1 MVRGGIYLNT
11 TQIKCFLTLAD
22 TLNFTKAAAR
32 LYISQPALSRQISTL
47 EQEINS
53 LLFIRDQKS
62 VRLTP
67 AGALLAS
74 ELGGIQASLEN
85 LITRVQ
91 TLGMGYTGTLTIGI
105 LEGQWMGEEFT
116 NLYRRFMDTYP
127 SIDFRMSQGS
137 FGALRR
143 QLDSGEID
151 IAITLEFDVAG
162 LEHILYRPLSR
173 DQAVFA
179 ISKERPLAQKETI
192 TFEDLVSETLLV
204 ISPEDCRM
212 GSELLFGHLRDM
224 NLKAPSIRY
233 APNLSTV
240 MLWVEAGLGVGIIN
254 HQSNLARNPNV
265 RLISEIPLKDASPC
279 VAWKKENLNPAI
291 ALFDQLME
299 QYWES

>member
-1 MVRGGIYLNT
+1 MNT

-22 TLNFTKAAAR
+22 TLNFTKAAAK

-67 AGALLAS
+67 AGALLAK
-74 ELGGIQASLEN
+74 ELGGIQASLEE

-91 TLGMGYTGTLTIGI
+91 TVSMGYTGTLTIGV

-116 NLYRRFMDTYP
+116 NLYRRFMDAYP
-127 SIDFRMSQGS
+127 NIDFRMGQGS

-143 QLDSGEID
+143 QLESGEID
-151 IAITLEFDVAG
+151 IAITIEFDVAG
-162 LEHILYRPLSR
+162 LEEFVYRPIGR

-179 ISKERPLAQKETI
+179 ISRERPLARKDVI
-192 TFEDLVSETLLV
+192 SFEDLASETLLV

-212 GSELLFGHLRDM
+212 GTDLLFSDLR
-224 NLKAPSIRY
+224 AVGVSVPSVRY

-279 VAWKKENLNPAI
+279 VAWRKDNLNPAI
-291 ALFDQLME
+291 ALFDQMME
-299 QYWES
+299 EYWNK

>member
-1 MVRGGIYLNT
+1 MNT
-11 TQIKCFLTLAD
+11 TQIKCFLTLAE
-22 TLNFTKAAAR
+22 TLNFTKAATR

-67 AGALLAS
+67 AGVLLAS
-74 ELGGIQASLEN
+74 ELGGIQASLED
-85 LITRVQ
+85 LITRVR
-91 TLGMGYTGTLTIGI
+91 TVGMGYTGTLTIGI

-127 SIDFRMSQGS
+127 NIDFRMCQGS
-137 FGALRR
+137 FGTLRR
-143 QLDSGEID
+143 QLETGEID
-151 IAITLEFDVAG
+151 IAITLEFDVTG
-162 LEHILYRPLSR
+162 LDDLLFRPLSR

-179 ISKERPLAQKETI
+179 ISRERPLAQKETI
-192 TFEDLVSETLLV
+192 TFEDLVQETLLV
-204 ISPEDCRM
+204 ISPDDCRM
-212 GSELLFGHLRDM
+212 GGELLFEHLRELSL
-224 NLKAPSIRY
+224 NAPSVRY

-279 VAWKKENLNPAI
+279 VAWRKDNLNPAI
-291 ALFDQLME
+291 ALFDQMME
-299 QYWES
+299 KYWDK

>member
-1 MVRGGIYLNT
+1 MNT

-22 TLNFTKAAAR
+22 TLNFTKAAAK
-32 LYISQPALSRQISTL
+32 LYISQPALSRQIATL

-67 AGALLAS
+67 AGTLLAK
-74 ELGGIQASLEN
+74 ELGGIQASLEE

-91 TLGMGYTGTLTIGI
+91 TVGMGYTGTLTIGV

-116 NLYRRFMDTYP
+116 NLYRRFMDAYP
-127 SIDFRMSQGS
+127 NVDFRMGQGS
-137 FGALRR
+137 FGTLRH

-151 IAITLEFDVAG
+151 IAITIEFDVAG
-162 LEHILYRPLSR
+162 LDELVYRPLGQDR
-173 DQAVFA
+173 AVFA
-179 ISKERPLAQKETI
+179 ISRERPLARKEVI
-192 TFEDLVSETLLV
+192 TFEDLAQETLLV

-212 GSELLFGHLRDM
+212 GTDLLFNDLR
-224 NLKAPSIRY
+224 AAGVSVPSVRY
-233 APNLSTV
+233 APNLATV

-279 VAWKKENLNPAI
+279 VAWRKDNLNPAI
-291 ALFDQLME
+291 ALFDQMLE
-299 QYWES
+299 RYWDK

>member
-1 MVRGGIYLNT
+1 MNT
-11 TQIKCFLTLAD
+11 TQIKCFLTLAE
-22 TLNFTKAAAR
+22 TLNFTRAAER

-67 AGALLAS
+67 AGTLLAG
-74 ELGGIQASLEN
+74 ELGEIQSSLDE
-85 LITRVQ
+85 LIARVR
-91 TLGMGYTGTLTIGI
+91 TVGMGYTGTLTIGV

-116 NLYRRFMDTYP
+116 GLYRRFMDSYP
-127 SIDFRMSQGS
+127 NIDFRMGQGS
-137 FGALRR
+137 FGTLRR

-151 IAITLEFDVAG
+151 IAITLSFDVAG
-162 LEHILYRPLSR
+162 LEQYVSRPLFP

-179 ISKERPLAQKETI
+179 ISRERPLARKEHI
-192 TFEDLVSETLLV
+192 TFADLISETLLV
-204 ISPEDCRM
+204 ISPEDCRV
-212 GSELLFGHLRDM
+212 GSELVFNDLREQG
-224 NLKAPSIRY
+224 LKAPRIRY

-265 RLISEIPLKDASPC
+265 RLISEIPLQDASPC
-279 VAWKKENLNPAI
+279 LVWRRDNLNPAI
-291 ALFDQLME
+291 ALFDQMMAA
-299 QYWES
+299 YGDKISP

>member
-1 MVRGGIYLNT
+1 MNT

-22 TLNFTKAAAR
+22 TLNFTKAAAK

-67 AGALLAS
+67 AGALLAK
-74 ELGGIQASLEN
+74 ELGGIQASLEE
-85 LITRVQ
+85 LIARVQ
-91 TLGMGYTGTLTIGI
+91 TVSMGYTGTLTIGV

-116 NLYRRFMDTYP
+116 NLYRRFMDAYP
-127 SIDFRMSQGS
+127 NIDFRMGQGS

-151 IAITLEFDVAG
+151 IAITIEFDVAG
-162 LEHILYRPLSR
+162 LDELVYRPLGEDR
-173 DQAVFA
+173 AVFA
-179 ISKERPLAQKETI
+179 ISRERPLAQKEVI
-192 TFEDLVSETLLV
+192 SFEDLASETLLA

-212 GSELLFGHLRDM
+212 GTDLLFNDLR
-224 NLKAPSIRY
+224 AAGVSVPSVRY

-279 VAWKKENLNPAI
+279 VAWRKDNLNPAI
-291 ALFDQLME
+291 ALFDQMME
-299 QYWES
+299 QYWNK

>member
-1 MVRGGIYLNT
+1 MNT
-11 TQIKCFLTLAD
+11 TQIKCFLTLAE
-22 TLNFTKAAAR
+22 TLNFTRAAER

-67 AGALLAS
+67 AGTLLAG
-74 ELGGIQASLEN
+74 ELGAIQSSLDD
-85 LITRVQ
+85 LIARVR
-91 TLGMGYTGTLTIGI
+91 TVGMGYTGTLTLGV

-116 NLYRRFMDTYP
+116 GLYRRFMDSYP
-127 SIDFRMSQGS
+127 NIDFRMGQGS
-137 FGALRR
+137 FGTLRR

-151 IAITLEFDVAG
+151 IAITLSFDVAG
-162 LEHILYRPLSR
+162 LEQYISRPLFP

-179 ISKERPLAQKETI
+179 ISRERPLAQKEHI
-192 TFEDLVSETLLV
+192 TFADLISETLLV
-204 ISPEDCRM
+204 ISPEDCRV
-212 GSELLFGHLRDM
+212 GSELVFGDLREQG
-224 NLKAPSIRY
+224 LKAPRIRY

-265 RLISEIPLKDASPC
+265 RLISEIPLQDASPC
-279 VAWKKENLNPAI
+279 LAWRRDNLNPAI
-291 ALFDQLME
+291 ALFDQMMAAYGDKL
-299 QYWES
+299 SS

>member
-1 MVRGGIYLNT
+1 MNT

-22 TLNFTKAAAR
+22 TLNFTKAAAQ

-47 EQEINS
+47 EQEINC
-53 LLFIRDQKS
+53 LLFVRDQKS

-74 ELGGIQASLEN
+74 ELGEIQNSLES

-91 TLGMGYTGTLTIGI
+91 TVGMGYTGTLTIGI

-116 NLYRRFMDTYP
+116 SLYRRFMDIYP
-127 SIDFRMSQGS
+127 NIDFRITQGS

-151 IAITLEFDVAG
+151 LAITLEFDVAG
-162 LEHILYRPLSR
+162 LEHMVFRPLLG

-179 ISKERPLAQKETI
+179 ISKKRPLARKETI
-192 TFEDLVSETLLV
+192 TFEDLMSETLLV

-224 NLKAPSIRY
+224 DLRPRSIRY

-279 VAWKKENLNPAI
+279 VAWRRDNLNPAI
-291 ALFDQLME
+291 ALFDQMVE
-299 QYWES
+299 ADWAK

>member
-1 MVRGGIYLNT
+1 MNT
-11 TQIKCFLTLAD
+11 TQIKYFLAVAR
-22 TLNFTKAAAR
+22 TLNFTEAAKK
-32 LYISQPALSRQISTL
+32 LYISQPALSKQITVL
-47 EQEINS
+47 EKELNM

-74 ELGGIQASLEN
+74 ELSGIQASLEN

-91 TLGMGYTGTLTIGI
+91 TVGMGYTGTLTIGI

-127 SIDFRMSQGS
+127 NIDFRMSQGS

-212 GSELLFGHLRDM
+212 GGELLFDHLRDM

>member
-1 MVRGGIYLNT
+1 MNT
-11 TQIKCFLTLAD
+11 TQIKCFLTLAE

-67 AGALLAS
+67 AGALLAG
-74 ELGGIQASLEN
+74 ELGQIQSSLDH

-91 TLGMGYTGTLTIGI
+91 TVGMGYTDTLTIGI

-127 SIDFRMSQGS
+127 NIDFRMCQGS
-137 FGALRR
+137 FGSLRR

-151 IAITLEFDVAG
+151 LAITLEFDVAG
-162 LEHILYRPLSR
+162 LEQYLYRPLSR

-179 ISKERPLAQKETI
+179 ISRERPLAQKETI
-192 TFEDLVSETLLV
+192 TFEDLVTETLLV

-212 GSELLFGHLRDM
+212 GTDLLFEDLR
-224 NLKAPSIRY
+224 NQGLRAPSIRY

-254 HQSNLARNPNV
+254 HQSNLARNPNI

-279 VAWKKENLNPAI
+279 VAWRKDNLNPAI

-299 QYWES
+299 QYWDK

>member
-1 MVRGGIYLNT
+1 MNT

-22 TLNFTKAAAR
+22 TLNFTKAAAK
-32 LYISQPALSRQISTL
+32 LYISQPALSRQIASL

-67 AGALLAS
+67 AGALLAR
-74 ELGGIQASLEN
+74 ELGGIQASLEE
-85 LITRVQ
+85 LIARVQ
-91 TLGMGYTGTLTIGI
+91 TVGMGYTGTLTIGV

-116 NLYRRFMDTYP
+116 NLYRRFMETYP
-127 SIDFRMSQGS
+127 NIDFRMGQGS
-137 FGALRR
+137 FGTLRR

-162 LEHILYRPLSR
+162 LEDILYRKLTE

-179 ISKERPLAQKETI
+179 ISRERPLARKEVI
-192 TFEDLVSETLLV
+192 TFEDLVTETLLV

-212 GSELLFGHLRDM
+212 GGDLLFEHLREQRLIPR
-224 NLKAPSIRY
+224 NVRY

-279 VAWKKENLNPAI
+279 VAWRKDNLNPAI
-291 ALFDQLME
+291 ALFEQMME
-299 QYWES
+299 KYWDK

>member
-1 MVRGGIYLNT
+1 MNT
-11 TQIKCFLTLAD
+11 TQIKCFLTLAE
-22 TLNFTKAAAR
+22 TLNFTRAAER

-67 AGALLAS
+67 AGTLLAG
-74 ELGGIQASLEN
+74 ELGAIQSSLDD
-85 LITRVQ
+85 LIARVR
-91 TLGMGYTGTLTIGI
+91 TVGMGYTGTLTLGV

-116 NLYRRFMDTYP
+116 GLYRRFMDSYP
-127 SIDFRMSQGS
+127 NIDFRMGQGS
-137 FGALRR
+137 FGTLRR

-151 IAITLEFDVAG
+151 IAITLSFDVAG
-162 LEHILYRPLSR
+162 LEQYISRPLFA

-179 ISKERPLAQKETI
+179 ISRERPLAQKEHI
-192 TFEDLVSETLLV
+192 TFADLISETLLV
-204 ISPEDCRM
+204 ISPEDCRV
-212 GSELLFGHLRDM
+212 GSELVFGDLREQG
-224 NLKAPSIRY
+224 LKAPRIRY

-265 RLISEIPLKDASPC
+265 RLISEIPLQDASPC
-279 VAWKKENLNPAI
+279 LAWRRDNLNPAI
-291 ALFDQLME
+291 ALFDQMMAAYGDKL
-299 QYWES
+299 SS

>member
-1 MVRGGIYLNT
+1 MNT
-11 TQIKCFLTLAD
+11 TQIKCFLTLAE

-47 EQEINS
+47 EQEVNS

-67 AGALLAS
+67 AGALLAR
-74 ELGGIQASLEN
+74 ELGGIQAALDD
-85 LITRVQ
+85 LVARVQ
-91 TLGMGYTGTLTIGI
+91 TVGMGYTGTLTIGV

-127 SIDFRMSQGS
+127 NIDFRMGQGS

-151 IAITLEFDVAG
+151 IAITLEFDVART
-162 LEHILYRPLSR
+162 ENILFRPLSR

-192 TFEDLVSETLLV
+192 TMEDLVTETLLV
-204 ISPEDCRM
+204 ISPDDCRA
-212 GSELLFGHLRDM
+212 GGDLLFEHLREEK
-224 NLKAPSIRY
+224 LSPRGIRY

-254 HQSNLARNPNV
+254 HQSNLARNPNI

-279 VAWKKENLNPAI
+279 VAWRKDNLNPAI
-291 ALFDQLME
+291 ALFDQMME
-299 QYWES
+299 KYWDK

>member
-1 MVRGGIYLNT
+1 
-11 TQIKCFLTLAD
+11 
-22 TLNFTKAAAR
+22 
-32 LYISQPALSRQISTL
+32 
-47 EQEINS
+47 
-53 LLFIRDQKS
+53 
-62 VRLTP
+62 
-67 AGALLAS
+67 
-74 ELGGIQASLEN
+74 
-85 LITRVQ
+85 
-91 TLGMGYTGTLTIGI
+91 
-105 LEGQWMGEEFT
+105 MGEEFT

-265 RLISEIPLKDASPC
+265 RLISEIPLEDASPC

-299 QYWES
+299 QYWEN

>member
-1 MVRGGIYLNT
+1 MNT
-11 TQIKCFLTLAD
+11 TQIKCFLALAD
-22 TLNFTKAAAR
+22 TLNFTRAAAR

-47 EQEINS
+47 EQEINT

-67 AGALLAS
+67 AGALLAR
-74 ELGGIQASLEN
+74 ELGGIQSALED
-85 LITRVQ
+85 LVTRVQ
-91 TLGMGYTGTLTIGI
+91 TVGMGYTGTLTIGI
-105 LEGQWMGEEFT
+105 LEGQWMGEDFT
-116 NLYRRFMDTYP
+116 ALYRRFMEAYP
-127 SIDFRMSQGS
+127 NIDFRMCQGS

-151 IAITLEFDVAG
+151 MAVTIEFDVAG
-162 LEHILYRPLSR
+162 LDELIHRPLGR

-179 ISKERPLAQKETI
+179 ISRERPLAKKETI
-192 TFEDLVSETLLV
+192 TFADLAAETLLA

-212 GSELLFGHLRDM
+212 GTDLLFGDLR
-224 NLKAPSIRY
+224 AAGVSVPSIRY

-254 HQSNLARNPNV
+254 HQSNLARNPNI

-279 VAWKKENLNPAI
+279 AAWRKDNLNPAI
-291 ALFDQLME
+291 ALFDQMME
-299 QYWES
+299 TYWGK

>member
-1 MVRGGIYLNT
+1 MNT

-22 TLNFTKAAAR
+22 TLNFTKAAAK
-32 LYISQPALSRQISTL
+32 LYMSQPALSRQIVTL

-53 LLFIRDQKS
+53 LLFVRDQKS

-67 AGALLAS
+67 AGALLAK
-74 ELGGIQASLEN
+74 ELGDIQASLN
-85 LITRVQ
+85 DLITRVQ
-91 TLGMGYTGTLTIGI
+91 TVGMGYTGTLTIGV

-127 SIDFRMSQGS
+127 NVDFRMVQGS

-162 LEHILYRPLSR
+162 LDNILFRKLSE

-179 ISKERPLAQKETI
+179 ISKERPLAQKEVI
-192 TFEDLVSETLLV
+192 TFEDLASETMLA
-204 ISPEDCRM
+204 ISPDDCRM
-212 GSELLFGHLRDM
+212 GADMLFNDLR
-224 NLKAPSIRY
+224 AAGVSVPSVRY

-254 HQSNLARNPNV
+254 HQSNLARNPNI

-279 VAWKKENLNPAI
+279 VAWRKDNLNPAI
-291 ALFDQLME
+291 ALFEQMME
-299 QYWES
+299 ENWGK

>member
-1 MVRGGIYLNT
+1 MNT
-11 TQIKCFLTLAD
+11 TQIKCFLTLAE

-47 EQEINS
+47 EQEVNS

-74 ELGGIQASLEN
+74 ELGQIQTALED
-85 LITRVQ
+85 LVTRVQ
-91 TLGMGYTGTLTIGI
+91 TVGMGYTGTLTIGI

-127 SIDFRMSQGS
+127 NIDFRMCQGS

-151 IAITLEFDVAG
+151 IAITLEFDVSG
-162 LEHILYRPLSR
+162 LENILFRPLSR

-179 ISKERPLAQKETI
+179 ISRERPLAQKETI

-212 GSELLFGHLRDM
+212 GSELLFDHLRDM
-224 NLKAPSIRY
+224 NLNAPSIRY

-265 RLISEIPLKDASPC
+265 RLISEIPLQDASPC
-279 VAWKKENLNPAI
+279 VAWRKDNLNPAI
-291 ALFDQLME
+291 ALFDQMME
-299 QYWES
+299 KYWDK

>member
-1 MVRGGIYLNT
+1 MNT

-47 EQEINS
+47 EQEINC

-67 AGALLAS
+67 AGALLAG
-74 ELGGIQASLEN
+74 ELGEIQTSLEN

-91 TLGMGYTGTLTIGI
+91 TISMGYTGTLTIGI

-127 SIDFRMSQGS
+127 NIDFRITQGS

-143 QLDSGEID
+143 QLDTGEID

-162 LEHILYRPLSR
+162 LEDIVFRPLSR

-179 ISKERPLAQKETI
+179 ISKKRPLAQKETI

-212 GSELLFGHLRDM
+212 GVELLFGDLNAQGLR
-224 NLKAPSIRY
+224 APSVRY

-279 VAWKKENLNPAI
+279 AAWKKGNLNPAI

-299 QYWES
+299 KYWKK

>member
-1 MVRGGIYLNT
+1 MNT

-22 TLNFTKAAAR
+22 TLNFTKAATQ

-47 EQEINS
+47 EQEINC

-67 AGALLAS
+67 AGALLAG
-74 ELGGIQASLEN
+74 ELGGIQNSLEN
-85 LITRVQ
+85 LIARVQ
-91 TLGMGYTGTLTIGI
+91 TVGMGYTGTLTIGI

-116 NLYRRFMDTYP
+116 NLYRRFMDAYP
-127 SIDFRMSQGS
+127 NIDFRITQGS
-137 FGALRR
+137 FAALRR

-151 IAITLEFDVAG
+151 LAITLEFDVAG
-162 LEHILYRPLSR
+162 LDDVVFRPLLR

-179 ISKERPLAQKETI
+179 ISKKRPLAQKETI
-192 TFEDLVSETLLV
+192 TFEDLMSETMLV
-204 ISPEDCRM
+204 ISPDDCRIGAEM
-212 GSELLFGHLRDM
+212 LFGDLHKHGLRP
-224 NLKAPSIRY
+224 PSVRY

-279 VAWKKENLNPAI
+279 VAWKKGNLNPAI

-299 QYWES
+299 KYWET

>member
-1 MVRGGIYLNT
+1 MNT

-22 TLNFTKAAAR
+22 TLNFTKAAAQ

-47 EQEINS
+47 EQEVNC
-53 LLFIRDQKS
+53 LLFVRDQKS

-74 ELGGIQASLEN
+74 ELGGIQNSLES

-91 TLGMGYTGTLTIGI
+91 TVGMGYTGTLTIGI

-127 SIDFRMSQGS
+127 NIDFRITQGS

-151 IAITLEFDVAG
+151 LAITLEFDVAG
-162 LEHILYRPLSR
+162 LEHVVFRPLLR

-179 ISKERPLAQKETI
+179 ISNKRPLAQKETI
-192 TFEDLVSETLLV
+192 TFEDLMSETLLV
-204 ISPEDCRM
+204 ISPDDCRM
-212 GSELLFGHLRDM
+212 GAELLFGDLRKQG
-224 NLKAPSIRY
+224 LRAPSVRY

-254 HQSNLARNPNV
+254 HQSNLARNPDV
-265 RLISEIPLKDASPC
+265 RLICEIPLKDASPC

-299 QYWES
+299 QYWGK

>member
-1 MVRGGIYLNT
+1 MNT
-11 TQIKCFLTLAD
+11 TQIKYFLTLAD
-22 TLNFTKAAAR
+22 TLNFTKAAAK
-32 LYISQPALSRQISTL
+32 LYISQPALSRQIVAL

-53 LLFIRDQKS
+53 LLFVRDQKS

-67 AGALLAS
+67 AGALLAK
-74 ELGGIQASLEN
+74 ELGGIQASLDD

-91 TLGMGYTGTLTIGI
+91 TVGMGYTGTLTIGV

-116 NLYRRFMDTYP
+116 NLYRRFMDAYP
-127 SIDFRMSQGS
+127 NIDFRMGQGS

-151 IAITLEFDVAG
+151 IAITLEFDVLG
-162 LEHILYRPLSR
+162 LDDIVFRKLSQ

-192 TFEDLVSETLLV
+192 TFEDLVTETLLV
-204 ISPEDCRM
+204 ISPDDCRM
-212 GSELLFGHLRDM
+212 GGQLLFDHLREM
-224 NLKAPSIRY
+224 KLSAPSIRY

-254 HQSNLARNPNV
+254 HQSNLARNPNI
-265 RLISEIPLKDASPC
+265 RLISEIPLREASPC
-279 VAWKKENLNPAI
+279 VAWKKDNLNPAI
-291 ALFDQLME
+291 ALFDQLLE
-299 QYWES
+299 REWKG

>member
-1 MVRGGIYLNT
+1 MNT
-11 TQIKCFLTLAD
+11 TQIKCFLTLAE
-22 TLNFTKAAAR
+22 TLNFTRAAER

-67 AGALLAS
+67 AGTLLAG
-74 ELGGIQASLEN
+74 ELGEIQSSLDE
-85 LITRVQ
+85 LIARVR
-91 TLGMGYTGTLTIGI
+91 TVGMGYTGTLTIGV

-116 NLYRRFMDTYP
+116 GLYRRFMDSYP
-127 SIDFRMSQGS
+127 NIDFRMGQGS
-137 FGALRR
+137 FGTLRR

-151 IAITLEFDVAG
+151 IAITLSFDVAG
-162 LEHILYRPLSR
+162 LEQYISRPLFP

-179 ISKERPLAQKETI
+179 ISRERPLARKEHI
-192 TFEDLVSETLLV
+192 TFADLISETLLV
-204 ISPEDCRM
+204 ISPEDCRV
-212 GSELLFGHLRDM
+212 GSELVFSDLREQG
-224 NLKAPSIRY
+224 LKAPRIRY

-265 RLISEIPLKDASPC
+265 RLISEIPLQDASPC
-279 VAWKKENLNPAI
+279 LVWRRDNLNPAI
-291 ALFDQLME
+291 ALFDQLMAA
-299 QYWES
+299 YGDKISP

>member
-1 MVRGGIYLNT
+1 MNT
-11 TQIKCFLTLAD
+11 TQIKCFLTLAE

-67 AGALLAS
+67 AGVLLAS
-74 ELGGIQASLEN
+74 ELGGIQSALEE

-91 TLGMGYTGTLTIGI
+91 TVSWGYTGSLTIGV

-116 NLYRRFMDTYP
+116 SLYRRFMDTYP
-127 SIDFRMSQGS
+127 NIDFRMGQGS

-151 IAITLEFDVAG
+151 IAITLEFDVMSADD
-162 LEHILYRPLSR
+162 LLFRPLSR

-179 ISKERPLAQKETI
+179 ISRERPLAQKETI
-192 TFEDLVSETLLV
+192 TFEDLIGETLLV
-204 ISPEDCRM
+204 ISPDDCRM
-212 GSELLFGHLRDM
+212 GGEMLFEHLREQKLM
-224 NLKAPSIRY
+224 PRNIRY

-254 HQSNLARNPNV
+254 HQSTLARNPNI

-279 VAWKKENLNPAI
+279 VAWKKDNLNPAI
-291 ALFDQLME
+291 ALFDQMME
-299 QYWES
+299 KYWDK

>member
-1 MVRGGIYLNT
+1 MNT

-22 TLNFTKAAAR
+22 TLNFTKAAAK

-67 AGALLAS
+67 AGALLAK
-74 ELGGIQASLEN
+74 ELGGIQASLEE
-85 LITRVQ
+85 LIARVQ
-91 TLGMGYTGTLTIGI
+91 TVSMGYTGTLTIGV

-116 NLYRRFMDTYP
+116 NLYRRFMDAYP
-127 SIDFRMSQGS
+127 NIDFRMGQGS

-151 IAITLEFDVAG
+151 IAITIEFDVAG
-162 LEHILYRPLSR
+162 LDELVYRPLGEDR
-173 DQAVFA
+173 AVFA
-179 ISKERPLAQKETI
+179 ISKERPLAQKEVI
-192 TFEDLVSETLLV
+192 SFEDLASETLLA

-212 GSELLFGHLRDM
+212 GTDLLFNDLR
-224 NLKAPSIRY
+224 AAGVSVPSVRY

-279 VAWKKENLNPAI
+279 VAWRKDNLNPAI
-291 ALFDQLME
+291 ALFDQMME
-299 QYWES
+299 EYWGK

>member
-1 MVRGGIYLNT
+1 MNT
-11 TQIKCFLTLAD
+11 TQIKCFLTLAE

-74 ELGGIQASLEN
+74 ELGGIQSALDH
-85 LITRVQ
+85 LVARVQ
-91 TLGMGYTGTLTIGI
+91 TVGMGYTGTLTIGV

-127 SIDFRMSQGS
+127 NIDFRMGQGS

-151 IAITLEFDVAG
+151 IAITLEFDVLG
-162 LEHILYRPLSR
+162 IEDILFRPLTR

-192 TFEDLVSETLLV
+192 TFEDLVSETFLV
-204 ISPEDCRM
+204 ISPDDCRM
-212 GSELLFGHLRDM
+212 GGDLLFDHLREQKLM
-224 NLKAPSIRY
+224 PRNIRY

-254 HQSNLARNPNV
+254 HQSNLARNPNI

-279 VAWKKENLNPAI
+279 VAWKKDNLNPAI
-291 ALFDQLME
+291 ALFDQTME
-299 QYWES
+299 TYWSP

>member
-1 MVRGGIYLNT
+1 MNT

-22 TLNFTKAAAR
+22 TLNFTKAAAK
-32 LYISQPALSRQISTL
+32 LYMSQPALSRQIVTL

-53 LLFIRDQKS
+53 LLFVRDQKS

-67 AGALLAS
+67 AGALLAK
-74 ELGGIQASLEN
+74 ELGDIQASLN
-85 LITRVQ
+85 DLITRVQ
-91 TLGMGYTGTLTIGI
+91 TVGMGYTGTLTIGV

-127 SIDFRMSQGS
+127 NVDFRMVQGS

-162 LEHILYRPLSR
+162 LDNILFRKLSEDR
-173 DQAVFA
+173 AVFA
-179 ISKERPLAQKETI
+179 ISKERPLAQKEVI
-192 TFEDLVSETLLV
+192 TFADLVSETMLA
-204 ISPEDCRM
+204 ISPDDCRM
-212 GSELLFGHLRDM
+212 GTDMLFQDLR
-224 NLKAPSIRY
+224 AAGVSVPSVRY

-254 HQSNLARNPNV
+254 HQSNLAKNPNI
-265 RLISEIPLKDASPC
+265 RLISEIELKDASPC
-279 VAWKKENLNPAI
+279 VAWRKDNLNPAI
-291 ALFDQLME
+291 ALFDQMME
-299 QYWES
+299 ENWGK

>member
-1 MVRGGIYLNT
+1 MNT
-11 TQIKCFLTLAD
+11 TQIKCFLTLAE
-22 TLNFTKAAAR
+22 TLNFTRAAER

-67 AGALLAS
+67 AGTLLAG
-74 ELGGIQASLEN
+74 ELGEIQSSLDD
-85 LITRVQ
+85 LIARVR
-91 TLGMGYTGTLTIGI
+91 TVGMGYTGTLTLGV

-116 NLYRRFMDTYP
+116 GLYRRFMDSYP
-127 SIDFRMSQGS
+127 NIDFRMGQGS
-137 FGALRR
+137 FGTLRR

-151 IAITLEFDVAG
+151 IAITLSFDVAG
-162 LEHILYRPLSR
+162 LEQYISRPLFP

-179 ISKERPLAQKETI
+179 ISRERPLAQKEHI
-192 TFEDLVSETLLV
+192 TFADLISETLLV
-204 ISPEDCRM
+204 ISPEDCRV
-212 GSELLFGHLRDM
+212 GSELVFGDLREQG
-224 NLKAPSIRY
+224 LKAPRIRY

-265 RLISEIPLKDASPC
+265 RLISEIPLQDASPC
-279 VAWKKENLNPAI
+279 LAWRRDNLNPAI
-291 ALFDQLME
+291 ALFDQMMAAYGDKL
-299 QYWES
+299 SS

>member
-1 MVRGGIYLNT
+1 MNT
-11 TQIKCFLTLAD
+11 TQIKCFLTLAE
-22 TLNFTKAAAR
+22 TLNFTRAAER

-67 AGALLAS
+67 AGTLLAG
-74 ELGGIQASLEN
+74 ELGEIQSSLDE
-85 LITRVQ
+85 LIARVR
-91 TLGMGYTGTLTIGI
+91 TVGMGYTGTLTIGV

-116 NLYRRFMDTYP
+116 GLYRRFMDTYP
-127 SIDFRMSQGS
+127 NIDFRMGQGS
-137 FGALRR
+137 FGTLRR

-151 IAITLEFDVAG
+151 IAITLSFDVAG
-162 LEHILYRPLSR
+162 LEQYISRPLFP

-179 ISKERPLAQKETI
+179 ISRERPLAQKEHI
-192 TFEDLVSETLLV
+192 TFADLVSETLLV
-204 ISPEDCRM
+204 ISPEDCRV
-212 GSELLFGHLRDM
+212 GSELVFSDLREQG
-224 NLKAPSIRY
+224 LKAPRIRY

-265 RLISEIPLKDASPC
+265 RLISEIPLQDASPC
-279 VAWKKENLNPAI
+279 LVWRRDNLNPAI
-291 ALFDQLME
+291 ALFDQLMAA
-299 QYWES
+299 YGDKISP

>member
-1 MVRGGIYLNT
+1 MNT

-22 TLNFTKAAAR
+22 TLNFTRAAAQ

-74 ELGGIQASLEN
+74 ELGGIQSSLDN
-85 LITRVQ
+85 LIARVQ
-91 TLGMGYTGTLTIGI
+91 TVGMGYTGTLTIGV
-105 LEGQWMGEEFT
+105 LEGQWLGEEFT
-116 NLYRRFMDTYP
+116 SLYRRFMDTYP
-127 SIDFRMSQGS
+127 NIDFRIAQGS

-151 IAITLEFDVAG
+151 MAITLEFDVAG
-162 LEHILYRPLSR
+162 LEDLIYRSLGR

-179 ISKERPLAQKETI
+179 ISKKRPLAQKETI

-212 GSELLFGHLRDM
+212 GTELLFGDLHHQGLS
-224 NLKAPSIRY
+224 APSIRY

-254 HQSNLARNPNV
+254 HQSNLARNPDV

-279 VAWKKENLNPAI
+279 VAWKKQNLNPAI

-299 QYWES
+299 QCWGK

>member
-1 MVRGGIYLNT
+1 MNT

-22 TLNFTKAAAR
+22 TLNFTKAAGR
-32 LYISQPALSRQISTL
+32 LYLSQPALSRQIAAL
-47 EQEINS
+47 EQELNA

-67 AGALLAS
+67 AGALLAR
-74 ELGGIQASLEN
+74 ELGGIQSALED
-85 LITRVQ
+85 LVARVQ
-91 TLGMGYTGTLTIGI
+91 TVSWGYTGTLTIGV

-116 NLYRRFMDTYP
+116 SLYRRFMDTYP
-127 SIDFRMSQGS
+127 NIDFRMGQGS

-151 IAITLEFDVAG
+151 IAITLEFDVSG
-162 LEHILYRPLSR
+162 LDELLSRPLSR

-192 TFEDLVSETLLV
+192 TFEDLMGETLLV

-212 GSELLFGHLRDM
+212 GGELLFGHLREM
-224 NLKAPSIRY
+224 NLNARSIRY

-254 HQSNLARNPNV
+254 HQSNLARNPNI

-279 VAWKKENLNPAI
+279 VAWRKDNLNPAI
-291 ALFDQLME
+291 ALFDQMME
-299 QYWES
+299 KYWDK

>member
-1 MVRGGIYLNT
+1 MNT
-11 TQIKCFLTLAD
+11 TQIKCFLTLAE

-74 ELGGIQASLEN
+74 ELGGIQSALDH
-85 LITRVQ
+85 LVARVQ
-91 TLGMGYTGTLTIGI
+91 TVGMGYTGTLTIGV

-127 SIDFRMSQGS
+127 NIDFRMGQGS

-151 IAITLEFDVAG
+151 IAITLEFDVLG
-162 LEHILYRPLSR
+162 IEDILFRPLTR

-192 TFEDLVSETLLV
+192 TFEDLVSETFLV
-204 ISPEDCRM
+204 ISPDDCRM
-212 GSELLFGHLRDM
+212 GGDLLFDHLREQKLM
-224 NLKAPSIRY
+224 PRNIRY

-254 HQSNLARNPNV
+254 HQSNLARNPNI

-279 VAWKKENLNPAI
+279 VAWKKDNLNPAI
-291 ALFDQLME
+291 ALFDQTME
-299 QYWES
+299 TYWNP

>member
-1 MVRGGIYLNT
+1 MNT
-11 TQIKCFLTLAD
+11 TQIKCFLILAD
-22 TLNFTKAAAR
+22 TLNFTKAAAQ

-47 EQEINS
+47 EQEINC

-67 AGALLAS
+67 AGVLLAA
-74 ELGGIQASLEN
+74 ELGGIQNSLDN

-91 TLGMGYTGTLTIGI
+91 TVGMGYTGTLTIGI
-105 LEGQWMGEEFT
+105 LEGQWMGEDFT
-116 NLYRRFMDTYP
+116 ALYRRFMDAYP
-127 SIDFRMSQGS
+127 NIDFRMVQGS
-137 FGALRR
+137 FSTLRR
-143 QLDSGEID
+143 QLDSREID
-151 IAITLEFDVAG
+151 IALTIEFDVAG
-162 LEHILYRPLSR
+162 LDGVVYRPLGK

-179 ISKERPLAQKETI
+179 ISKERPLAQKEVI
-192 TFEDLVSETLLV
+192 TFEDLATETLLA

-212 GSELLFGHLRDM
+212 GTDLLFNDLRS
-224 NLKAPSIRY
+224 AGVHVPSVRY

-279 VAWKKENLNPAI
+279 VAWRKDNLNPAI
-291 ALFDQLME
+291 ALFDQMME
-299 QYWES
+299 HYWGK

>member
-1 MVRGGIYLNT
+1 MNT
-11 TQIKCFLTLAD
+11 TQIKCFLMLAE
-22 TLNFTKAAAR
+22 TLNFTKAAAK
-32 LYISQPALSRQISTL
+32 LYISQPALSRQIATL

-67 AGALLAS
+67 AGALLAK
-74 ELGGIQASLEN
+74 ELGGIQASLEE

-91 TLGMGYTGTLTIGI
+91 MVNMGYTGTLTIGV

-116 NLYRRFMDTYP
+116 SLYRRFMEAYP
-127 SIDFRMSQGS
+127 DIDFRMCQGS
-137 FGALRR
+137 FGTLRR

-162 LEHILYRPLSR
+162 LEDILYHKLSD

-179 ISKERPLAQKETI
+179 ISRERPLAQKETI
-192 TFEDLVSETLLV
+192 TFEDLVTETLLV

-212 GSELLFGHLRDM
+212 GGQLLFDHLREKK
-224 NLKAPSIRY
+224 LSAPSVRY

-279 VAWKKENLNPAI
+279 VAWRRDNLNPAI
-291 ALFDQLME
+291 ALFEQTME
-299 QYWES
+299 KYWST

>member
-1 MVRGGIYLNT
+1 MNT
-11 TQIKCFLTLAD
+11 TQIKCFLTLAE

-47 EQEINS
+47 EQEVNS

-67 AGALLAS
+67 AGALLAR
-74 ELGGIQASLEN
+74 ELGGIQAALDD
-85 LITRVQ
+85 LVARVQ
-91 TLGMGYTGTLTIGI
+91 TVGMGYTGTLTIGV

-127 SIDFRMSQGS
+127 NIDFRMGQGS

-143 QLDSGEID
+143 QLDTGEID
-151 IAITLEFDVAG
+151 IAITLEFDVARA
-162 LEHILYRPLSR
+162 ENILFRPLSR

-192 TFEDLVSETLLV
+192 TLEDLVTETLLV
-204 ISPEDCRM
+204 ISPDDCRA
-212 GSELLFGHLRDM
+212 GGELLFEHLREEK
-224 NLKAPSIRY
+224 LSPRGIRY

-254 HQSNLARNPNV
+254 HQSNLARNPNI

-279 VAWKKENLNPAI
+279 VAWKKDNLNPAI
-291 ALFDQLME
+291 ALFDQMME
-299 QYWES
+299 KYWDK